1 MGFLKAAKSGIV
13 WTFLQQFSVQA
24 INFGVQIVLA
34 RLLMPSDFGLIA
46 MITIFVAIGQS
57 LSDTGMSTSLIRN
70 DENSEKDYGTVFIT
84 NLAISLLVYLVVY
97 LVAPLVAN
105 FYNQPILTSLL
116 RLYAV
121 VFLITA
127 FSAVQLAKFSKE
139 LNFKIQFKYQLP
151 ATLLGALAGVV
162 TASKGYGVW
171 SLVWLNIVQNLS
183 FALILWI
190 FHSWKPKF
198 IFDKSLFSGHF
209 NFGYKLTLSSLINT
223 VYLNLYKVVI
233 GKQFSATS
241 VGFFTQADSLRLFPI
256 NQLSIV
262 LNKVTFPLFASI
274 SNDTLKLRKAYI
286 SAMRLV
292 LSLSA
297 AMMLI
302 LIVIAE
308 PLFLTVFGEKWLSS
322 VPYFRILCLASIFL
336 PIGTYNL
343 NILKVKG
350 RSDLFLKIEVIKKFI
365 GIISLVAVIPFGIK
379 AIVWSLCITNIF
391 FAYLNGFFS
400 GKFIQYSVYQQL
412 RNSARVI
419 TLAAIPAICCYIIQI
434 KWFYSLSFTAITQGV
449 LLIIFYLILYP
460 ILIWLFNKDLLH
472 DLKLV
477 LKR

>member
-1 MGFLKAAKSGIV
+1 MGFVKAAKSGVV
-13 WTFLQQFSVQA
+13 WTFAQQFSVQA

-57 LSDTGMSTSLIRN
+57 LSDSGMSTSLIRN
-70 DENSEKDYGTVFIT
+70 SENSERDYGTVFIT
-84 NLAISLLVYLVVY
+84 NLAISFIVYIIVY
-97 LVAPLVAN
+97 LVAPLAAR
-105 FYNQPILTSLL
+105 FYDQPVLTELL

-139 LNFKIQFKYQLP
+139 LKFKIQFTYQLP
-151 ATLLGALAGVV
+151 STIIGTVTGILLAYQ
-162 TASKGYGVW
+162 GYGVW
-171 SLVWLNIVQNLS
+171 SLVWLNIAQNFS
-183 FALILWI
+183 FALILWL

-223 VYLNLYKVVI
+223 VYLNLYKIII

-241 VGFFTQADSLRLFPI
+241 VGFFTQADSLRQFPI

-274 SNDTLKLRKAYI
+274 SNDTKKLRKAYV

-297 AMMLI
+297 AMMLM
-302 LIVIAE
+302 LIVIAK
-308 PLFLTVFGEKWLSS
+308 PLFLTVFGEKWLPS
-322 VPYFRILCLASIFL
+322 VPYFQILCVASIFL

-350 RSDLFLKIEVIKKFI
+350 RSDLFLKVEIIKKII
-365 GIISLVAVIPFGIK
+365 GVTSLVIAIPFGIK
-379 AIVWSLCITNIF
+379 AMVWSLCITNIF

-400 GKFIQYSVYQQL
+400 GKFIEYGVLNQL
-412 RNSARVI
+412 KSSFHVVL
-419 TLAAIPAICCYIIQI
+419 LAIIPAMVCYYLQLENFYTWYHSSWLEII
-434 KWFYSLSFTAITQGV
+434 
-449 LLIIFYLILYP
+449 LLCTTYVILYLP
-460 ILIWLFNKDLLH
+460 LIWFFNPELFKDL
-472 DLKLV
+472 KTI